1 MTRIIAMNGI
11 PKDEVRQRS
20 QQVRGGYFV
29 PYLSMTNGE
38 MQVDLLKQQAQMLYQ
53 YTGQKRYAEMVAM
66 ADNAL
71 YGGIHNRRPFVG
83 AISNDLQ
90 PMARAIT
97 EASRSTRPA
106 GSILIE
112 QSGVSRPKGLASGIH
127 IGEDI
132 VPKDP
137 QYDNCTKYALEK
149 VKNDVPKWKLLLP
162 NLWGKSV
169 IKKWK
174 EAKAY
179 CESRQKI
186 QKLLNEGI
194 TLFGHHTLYG
204 FLKTNNNYPQ
214 MVGTKSLLQAVGHE
228 DCARVA
234 GATVPTMKL
243 WLDTAIMRKNAEN
256 NLGPQNQGWTN
267 PVWAGLPEAGVK
279 AWQNLEVKKR
289 LPGANATA
297 IAAEQIALVKQ
308 YGQPNMQSKI
318 GAIDPATWEAIGSII
333 VAVLAAAPSII
344 NAIKGQQFDAFASA
358 RGFGSASF
366 GPQAGD
372 WNYNGIPDDQEQQ
385 TGSDNTMLLVAAA
398 AGAFLLL
405 NDK

>member
-83 AISNDLQ
+83 AISDDLQ

-112 QSGVSRPKGLASGIH
+112 QPGVSRPKGLASGIH

-137 QYDNCTKYALEK
+137 QYDDCTKYALNK
-149 VKNDVPKWKLLLP
+149 IKNEVPKWKLLVP
-162 NLWGKSV
+162 ALWGTAV
-169 IKKWK
+169 IKKYN

-179 CESRQKI
+179 CKSRQQI

-204 FLKTNNNYPQ
+204 YLKTNNSYPQ
-214 MVGTKSLLQAVGHE
+214 KVLTKSLLQAVGQE

-308 YGQPNMQSKI
+308 YGQPNI
-318 GAIDPATWEAIGSII
+318 GAIDPATLATLKAIFVAI
-333 VAVLAAAPSII
+333 VAAAPAII
-344 NAIKGQQFDAFASA
+344 TAIKAQQFDAFSA
-358 RGFGSASF
+358 TRGFESESF
-366 GPQAGD
+366 GPQSGD
-372 WNYNGIPDDQEQQ
+372 WKD
-385 TGSDNTMLLVAAA
+385 GSNSGNQGDEKDNTMLLVAAA